1 MLKRIQKIEGIG
13 SFNSARAG
21 DVELS
26 KVNIIY
32 GENRN
37 GKSTLCDIFYSL
49 ATSNTELI
57 TDRQSILPE
66 GLAQTPMKVEMQ
78 FEPRHIAIFNQ
89 QQWETTLPGDCQLHI
104 FDQNFIH
111 RNVMSG
117 AVNNR
122 DNSENISSF
131 ILGEQ
136 GTALLETLKNEKAAL
151 ATTKVDLK
159 SSESALTVHGIVDVN
174 TYSLSNLPIESIVDL
189 ELAIDASIK
198 KQESFTNDIAGVEQV
213 KKRGNLSEIDV
224 TTNIDDAKIQVN
236 KCLISSMEEVHAEAK
251 ATVAAHME
259 HIRKKDSF
267 KGWVAD
273 GLNHLDENCP
283 FCGQELDEKA
293 ILLTDSYKAAFDEA
307 FSNYIKETKETAT
320 GLLTNNLAE
329 INLDLAIQQH
339 QQNIKTLGIYTEN
352 KAIELLAALSEQL
365 AQDFVNM
372 NDSVTALVAQ
382 NSTTKTNL
390 RKIIQKKIATPYQTF
405 NTFNFSELEQA
416 ISNFSETNHKY
427 KDTIDVINNILTEFR
442 ESFDADA
449 LSESKQLENDAQ
461 KALERKKLRHT
472 LNEKC
477 TTYQTLKNKLEADT
491 VSYDANKQAL
501 EDSQEQFLDEYFVQ
515 INSLFSNLGSRNF
528 NISRRANRGGKKIV
542 YDLHV
547 TFNGQEVHRNKLN
560 NIFSESDRRALALCI
575 FLAKVMKLD
584 EHDMKKAILVMDD
597 PVTSFDN
604 ERISSILNKLYELV
618 PSIKQLIIT
627 THYRGMASIAMKKF
641 SNTKGLKIVKT
652 ANGSDFEATTE
663 AELTATEHDDAF
675 NEIQAFI
682 NNQTQD
688 NKILQL
694 RPFLETEMRHRY
706 KRQLIGLGLTG
717 KTDFAVCIDSL
728 SDNEH
733 ISEYIAREIHGFRN
747 TFNPPM
753 HILMQMNIEDSR
765 NIAGEMFELIYQRM

>member
-1 MLKRIQKIEGIG
+1 MLKRIKKIEGIG
-13 SFNSARAG
+13 SFISARAG
-21 DVELS
+21 SVELN
-26 KVNIIY
+26 KVNIVY

-57 TDRQSILPE
+57 TDRQSILL
-66 GLAQTPMKVEMQ
+66 GGATQIPMKVEMQ
-78 FEPRHIAIFNQ
+78 FEPGHIARFNH
-89 QQWETTLPGDCQLHI
+89 QQWETTLPDDCQLHI

-122 DNSENISSF
+122 DNSENISNF

-136 GTALLETLKNEKAAL
+136 GTGLLETLKNDKAAL
-151 ATTKVDLK
+151 VTTKATLK
-159 SSESALTVHGIVDVN
+159 LAEAALTPHGIVDVN
-174 TYSLSNLPIESIVDL
+174 AYSLSTLPIENLVDL
-189 ELAIDASIK
+189 ELAINASIA
-198 KQESFTNDIAGVEQV
+198 KQESITRDIAGVEQV
-213 KKRGNLSEIDV
+213 KNRENLSEINATAD
-224 TTNIDDAKIQVN
+224 IDDVIIQVN
-236 KCLISSMEEVHAEAK
+236 ECLISSMEEVHAEAK
-251 ATVAAHME
+251 VTVSAHME
-259 HIRKKDSF
+259 HIRTPDSF
-267 KGWVAD
+267 KGWVAE

-283 FCGQELDEKA
+283 FCGQELNEQA

-307 FSNYIKETKETAT
+307 FTKYIKETKETAT
-320 GLLTNNLAE
+320 GLITNSLAN
-329 INLDLAIQQH
+329 INLDLAIQEH
-339 QQNIKTLGIYTEN
+339 QQNIKTLGAYTEN
-352 KAIELLAALSEQL
+352 KVIELLVILSKQL

-372 NDSVTALVAQ
+372 NDSVTAVVTQ
-382 NSTTKTNL
+382 NTTTKTNL
-390 RKIIQKKIATPYQTF
+390 QKILQEKIATPYRTF
-405 NTFNFSELEQA
+405 DVFNFSELEQT
-416 ISNFSETNHKY
+416 ISNFVETKQQY
-427 KDTIDVINNILTEFR
+427 KNTIDAINNILTEFK
-442 ESFDADA
+442 EAVDADE
-449 LSESKQLENDAQ
+449 LSKSKQLENDSQ
-461 KALERKKLRHT
+461 KALETKKLRHT

-477 TTYQTLKNKLEADT
+477 IKYQTLKNKVDT
-491 VSYDANKQAL
+491 DSVSYDNNKQAL
-501 EDSQEQFLDEYFVQ
+501 EDSQEQFLDEYFEQ
-515 INSLFSNLGSRNF
+515 INYLFSNLGSRNF
-528 NISRRANRGGKKIV
+528 NISRRANRGGNKIV
-542 YDLHV
+542 YDLRV

-575 FLAKVMKLD
+575 FLAKIMKLD

-627 THYRGMASIAMKKF
+627 THYRGMASTAMKKF
-641 SNTKGLKIVKT
+641 SDTKGLKIVKT
-652 ANGSDFEATTE
+652 VNGSDFEATTE

-688 NKILQL
+688 NKILKL
-694 RPFLETEMRHRY
+694 RPFLETEVRHRY

-733 ISEYIAREIHGFRN
+733 ISETIACEIHGFRN

-765 NIAGEMFELIYQRM
+765 NIAFEMFELIYQRM